1 MARMTFPLESQFFK
15 TCGGGEVAIIH
26 LGGEVPPLWAGEELS
41 PEMNFDS
48 SVSLL
53 LVKR

>member
-1 MARMTFPLESQFFK
+1 MVIA
-15 TCGGGEVAIIH
+15 H
-26 LGGEVPPLWAGEELS
+26 LRGEVPPLWAGKELS

-48 SVSLL
+48 SVSFL